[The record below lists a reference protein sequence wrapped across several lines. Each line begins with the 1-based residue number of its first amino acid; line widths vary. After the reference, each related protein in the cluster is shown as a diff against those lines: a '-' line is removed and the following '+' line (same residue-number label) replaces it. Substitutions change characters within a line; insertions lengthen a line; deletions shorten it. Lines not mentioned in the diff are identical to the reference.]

1 MSDDFKNFREAV
13 AKFDVL
19 QLELD
24 ILKDALET
32 NFVNYKNVNAIS
44 SEITTKNQS
53 VLHSINTLQIEA
65 TSTVENAINTARQL
79 KEEMGKYYSAEYTQT
94 KKDFE
99 GLLGDINSSIHTLR
113 SSVHSDIQS
122 AMNDVHIDTSTLSKI
137 IDDKI
142 EGIDTDALEG
152 FTTSVNSYIEAHTDN
167 FTATIEKL
175 NTASEDF
182 KTIST
187 NVSKSR
193 DALNHDIKKINWL
206 NYGMVAISS
215 LGIGLIIGGGGM
227 LFKAFDLVE
236 YTYSEKQE
244 KALAQLEAKKASI
257 DELPKLYQYLRDN
270 EIEVHFGKFSD
281 TKKPYISIDDDDLTK
296 EISRKKCF
304 VRDNN
309 QAVIRLE
316 ESKVIGLE

>member
-1 MSDDFKNFREAV
+1 MSDDLKNFREAV
-13 AKFDVL
+13 AKFDAL

-32 NFVNYKNVNAIS
+32 NFVNYKNVNAVS

-53 VLHSINTLQIEA
+53 VLQSINTLQIEA

-79 KEEMGKYYSAEYTQT
+79 KEEMGEYYSAEYSQT
-94 KKDFE
+94 KKDFKA
-99 GLLGDINSSIHTLR
+99 LLDDINHSIRTVR
-113 SSVHSDIQS
+113 STVKSDIHS
-122 AMNDVHIDTSTLSKI
+122 AMNDVHIDTSSLSKI
-137 IDDKI
+137 IEEKI
-142 EGIDTDALEG
+142 EGIDTEALER

-182 KTIST
+182 KTISD

-193 DALNHDIKKINWL
+193 DTLNHDIKKINWL
-206 NYGMVAISS
+206 NYGIVAITS

-227 LFKAFDLVE
+227 FFKAYDLVE
-236 YTYSEKQE
+236 YAFSEKYE
-244 KALAQLEAKKASI
+244 KSLAELDAKKASI

-270 EIEVHFGKFSD
+270 EIEIKYGVFSD
-281 TKKPYISIDDDDLTK
+281 TKRPHIAIVKRNPKMYQDAV
-296 EISRKKCF
+296 EICTTS
-304 VRDNN
+304 
-309 QAVIRLE
+309 
-316 ESKVIGLE
+316 